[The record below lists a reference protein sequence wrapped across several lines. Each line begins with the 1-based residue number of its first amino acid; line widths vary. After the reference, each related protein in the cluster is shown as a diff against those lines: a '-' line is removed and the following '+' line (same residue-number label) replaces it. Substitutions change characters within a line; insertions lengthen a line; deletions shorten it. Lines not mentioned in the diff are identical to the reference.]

1 MPLRTVPLPRA
12 GGRVLVVEDHLPL
25 NNMISEALRG
35 DGLEVDQATDGRRAR
50 EMLRGGGYRVAVID
64 IRMPGLTGFEL
75 LEWASSELAGCA
87 MIMMSVV
94 ADPESRRRAAALGA
108 VGFHQKP
115 FELEM
120 LMGEVRAA
128 FDATESTI

>member
-1 MPLRTVPLPRA
+1 
-12 GGRVLVVEDHLPL
+12 
-25 NNMISEALRG
+25 
-35 DGLEVDQATDGRRAR
+35 
-50 EMLRGGGYRVAVID
+50 MLRGGGYRVAVID

-87 MIMMSVV
+87 MVMMSVV

-120 LMGEVRAA
+120 LMGDVRAA

>member
-12 GGRVLVVEDHLPL
+12 EGRVLVVEDHLPL
-25 NNMISEALRG
+25 NNMIREALRG

-75 LEWASSELAGCA
+75 LEWASSEVPGCA
-87 MIMMSVV
+87 IIMMSVV
-94 ADPESRRRAAALGA
+94 ADPESRRRAATLGA

-115 FELEM
+115 FELET
-120 LMGEVRAA
+120 LMGNVRSA
-128 FDATESTI
+128 FDAAESTI